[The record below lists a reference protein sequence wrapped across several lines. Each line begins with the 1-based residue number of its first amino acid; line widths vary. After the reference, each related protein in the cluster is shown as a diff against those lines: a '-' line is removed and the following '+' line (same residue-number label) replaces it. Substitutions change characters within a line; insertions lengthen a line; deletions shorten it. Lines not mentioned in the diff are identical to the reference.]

1 MQNDPNSPAH
11 NINYDKELK
20 VLNSKITT
28 LSGYMIA
35 MRSDN
40 IKESQKTEDALKL
53 LIKQTYD
60 IRGGL
65 WVCLITLLFLAI
77 VFLQKSF

>member
-1 MQNDPNSPAH
+1 MQNNLNETQN

-20 VLNSKITT
+20 ILNSKITT
-28 LSGYMIA
+28 LSGYMVA
-35 MRSDN
+35 MRSEN
-40 IKESQKTEDALKL
+40 IKESQKTEDSLKL

-65 WVCLITLLFLAI
+65 WICLITLWFLAALFLHKN
-77 VFLQKSF
+77 F